1 VTWTDPWLAAKNLHH
16 ATMSRMRLETTTI
29 YTKVATMSHRRI
41 QSPLDVLKQ
50 PKNISP
56 LRASIAPWDE

>member
-1 VTWTDPWLAAKNLHH
+1 
-16 ATMSRMRLETTTI
+16 MRLETTTI